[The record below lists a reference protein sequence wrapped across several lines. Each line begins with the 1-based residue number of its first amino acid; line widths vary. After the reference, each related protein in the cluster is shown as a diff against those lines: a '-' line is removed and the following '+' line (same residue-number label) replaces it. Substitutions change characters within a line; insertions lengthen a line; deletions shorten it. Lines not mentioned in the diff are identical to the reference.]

1 MYPALITKQGQS
13 CITYYI
19 KVGRGG
25 LCPADLVV
33 KSLAGIRNRACYPS
47 LTDGELRCRE
57 MLCRSWSQPPKLV
70 FCAPNGLLSAGASL
84 KIHVSETELAGL
96 FG

>member
-1 MYPALITKQGQS
+1 MYAALITKQGQS
-13 CITYYI
+13 CIAYI
-19 KVGRGG
+19 KSRKGWAVPCRFS
-25 LCPADLVV
+25 C
-33 KSLAGIRNRACYPS
+33 KILAGIRSRARYPS

-57 MLCRSWSQPPKLV
+57 MLCRSWSQPPELV
-70 FCAPNGLLSAGASL
+70 FSAPNGLLSAGASL